1 MTEREK
7 HLLPIKLMVTETEK
21 AELQAAADRASLRL
35 AAYVRMVA
43 LQAARDE
50 AMSAHVIP
58 VIARP

>member
-1 MTEREK
+1 MPVYTK
-7 HLLPIKLMVTETEK
+7 
-21 AELQAAADRASLRL
+21 AAADRASLRL